1 MNPSAPPFAATRPVL
16 KLPRRPSPPPPST
29 PFDAESAARWRVV
42 NEFDELRRR
51 EANLA
56 DYEARLRTWQAQL
69 DAQKGAPAYSAPPF
83 ARPSGEGMFANDPVL
98 NSAWGRLYR
107 ARELL
112 EAEQR
117 HVRDERI
124 AHRETE
130 LRLKRR
136 EAQLDEREASLNARE
151 RAADEAEKERESR
164 KVGAVLRRAIGAPF
178 RVLKSGE

>member
-1 MNPSAPPFAATRPVL
+1 MNPSVPPFAGTRPVL
-16 KLPRRPSPPPPST
+16 KLPRRAGPGST
-29 PFDAESAARWRVV
+29 ANPETAAPWQPA
-42 NEFDELRRR
+42 NELDELRKR

-56 DYEARLRTWQAQL
+56 DYEARLRAWQAQI
-69 DAQKGAPAYSAPPF
+69 DACQRTPAMTAVPF
-83 ARPSGEGMFANDPVL
+83 ARPAPEGALVNDPVL

-136 EAQLDEREASLNARE
+136 EAELDEREARLVERE
-151 RAADEAEKERESR
+151 RALDVAVKQIESR
-164 KVGAVLRRAIGAPF
+164 KMGAVLRRVIAKPVRA
-178 RVLKSGE
+178 LKNSR

>member
-1 MNPSAPPFAATRPVL
+1 MNPTVPPFAGAKPVL
-16 KLPRRPSPPPPST
+16 KLPRRPAAKT
-29 PFDAESAARWRVV
+29 LREIESGARWQMAS
-42 NEFDELRRR
+42 ELDELRRR

-56 DYEARLRTWQAQL
+56 DYEARLKAWQAQL
-69 DAQKGAPAYSAPPF
+69 DACQRTPAMTAAPFVRPGAE
-83 ARPSGEGMFANDPVL
+83 RLLANDPVL

-124 AHRETE
+124 AQRETE

-136 EAQLDEREASLNARE
+136 EAELDAREADLVERE
-151 RAADEAEKERESR
+151 RAVHAAEKAIAAR
-164 KVGAVLRRAIGAPF
+164 KVGAVLRRVIRGPVRAL
-178 RVLKSGE
+178 RR